1 MIIKNEQMTTAEA
14 ILAVHED
21 NVETGKTILNI
32 LFTGALLWFIGIPV
46 ALGILSFFGYLVLWI
61 FLR

>member
-32 LFTGALLWFIGIPV
+32 LFTGALLWFIGIPI

>member
-32 LFTGALLWFIGIPV
+32 LFTGALLWFLGIPV
-46 ALGILSFFGYLVLWI
+46 ALGILSFFWYLVLWI